1 MRLFRL
7 SDKDKMKRKRISSVY
22 IILFLAGI
30 SVLSPAQDKPSEDL
44 NLFIS
49 KIKDVLEAKDIHS
62 YLELFSPEIRTL
74 EKAKISSIFANFKM
88 DTVSVYPVSIS
99 GEKKGAPEVYL
110 RMFFENPYS
119 AILELWQFSLIK
131 GKNSWQVTNN
141 EHLGESKRLFKLEIP
156 SEKIERVKSFE
167 FKHKDISIRFKDA
180 VLFYD
185 NIPGLETAL
194 IVTGKG
200 EMTFSPS
207 HPREQHQL
215 ELIYKNRILNDKLD
229 YVYLRFSNS
238 VFKKNARI
246 IKKTDEVLPV
256 TESDRKKAYSL
267 FTKHYSRSFTVKNSL
282 DNQLLSLLPKGDE
295 AVIEF
300 EGARLGDISYI
311 YSPFS
316 DDEINFYQWK
326 EGRIISLYSPPLD
339 KKQKRFFISFGQKF
353 DVKNYEIDIDYK
365 PEEMFFAGKA
375 KIKIETKVGLLDGI
389 KLMLNPEFEILRIND
404 ENNRELYYTRDD
416 LRKIIYIYFLER
428 PSRGQVSYMEVYY
441 RGKLPCSV
449 VKPEGKETDNI
460 QKMKAAY
467 NRLYDT
473 YLYTRSD
480 YWYPLTS
487 DEDYFTARFKIT
499 VPPDYQ
505 AVSNGELVEKYHLQ
519 GLKDV
524 EDVGKM
530 GNSVFVFESKKPVKY
545 LSFLVGKL
553 TKIEEGTFSVPLR
566 YSKASNSY
574 PDKWDV
580 FEGAGGILKF
590 YVKIFGA
597 FPYEKLWIIKR
608 PWDTRGGSSL
618 ASFIV
623 LNELL
628 SLVSNPGLRQRTD
641 NPVDLSRWKEY
652 FLAHEIAHQW
662 WGHGLDWNSYRDIWL
677 SEGISQFAAILFLK
691 EKYGDKV
698 YNRILEK
705 ISGGVKK
712 KSKWGGITM
721 GSRISHF
728 NYEAYQAIVYNK
740 AALVLNML
748 KDLLGDELFFAG
760 IKRFFSRHKYRTA
773 TTDAFMNVFHD
784 ISGKDLGLFFE
795 KWFNSYK
802 LPEVRASHSII
813 TEEDGSIL
821 KFKFVQTKEQFVFP
835 LWLEWRENGKK
846 ICKKIIINDR
856 VVNCE
861 FRVISKPGKI
871 KINPD
876 KAVPGTFH
884 FK

>member
-1 MRLFRL
+1 MSFFIG
-7 SDKDKMKRKRISSVY
+7 KDKMKRKRIFPVC
-22 IILFLAGI
+22 IILFLVGI
-30 SVLSPAQDKPSEDL
+30 AILALAQDKQIEDL
-44 NLFIS
+44 DSFIS
-49 KIKDVLEAKDIHS
+49 RIKELLEAKDIPL
-62 YLELFSPEIRTL
+62 YLELFSPEVRAL
-74 EKAKISSIFANFKM
+74 EKARIFSMFADFKM
-88 DTVSVYPVSIS
+88 DTVSVYPVSAS
-99 GEKKGAPEVYL
+99 SEKKGAPEVYL
-110 RMFFENPYS
+110 RMFFRNPYS
-119 AILELWQFSLIK
+119 VIFELWQLTLIREK
-131 GKNSWQVTNN
+131 SSWQVTNN

-156 SEKIERVKSFE
+156 SERTEQVKSFE

-185 NIPGLETAL
+185 NIPDLETAL

-229 YVYLRFSNS
+229 YVFLRFSDS
-238 VFKKNARI
+238 VFKKNTRI

-256 TESDRKKAYSL
+256 SESVRKKAYSL

-282 DNQLLSLLPKGDE
+282 DKEFLSLLPKGDE

-326 EGRIISLYSPPLD
+326 ENRIISLYSPPLD
-339 KKQKRFFISFGQKF
+339 KKENRLFISFGQKF
-353 DVKNYEIDIDYK
+353 DVKNYEIDINYN

-404 ENNRELYYTRDD
+404 ENQRELYYTKDD
-416 LRKIIYIYFLER
+416 LRKIVYIYFLKR
-428 PSRGQVSYMEVYY
+428 PSRGQKSFIEVYY
-441 RGKLPCSV
+441 RGKLPSSV
-449 VKPEGKETDNI
+449 LKPEEKEADNI
-460 QKMKAAY
+460 QKMTAAY

-487 DEDYFTARFKIT
+487 DEDYFTARFKVT

-505 AVSNGELVEKYHLQ
+505 AVSNGKLVEKYQLQ

-530 GNSVFVFESKKPVKY
+530 GSSVFVFESKKPVKY

-553 TKIEEGTFSVPLR
+553 TKIEEGAYAVPLR
-566 YSKASNSY
+566 YSRASHSHADN
-574 PDKWDV
+574 WDL
-580 FEGAGGILKF
+580 FEGAGDILEF
-590 YVKIFGA
+590 YVKIFGT

-623 LNELL
+623 LNELSPML
-628 SLVSNPGLRQRTD
+628 SNPGQRRRTD
-641 NPVDLSRWKEY
+641 SPVDLSRWKEY

-677 SEGISQFAAILFLK
+677 SEGISQFGAILFLK
-691 EKYGDKV
+691 EKYGDRV

-705 ISGGVKK
+705 ISGGIKK
-712 KSKWGGITM
+712 KSTWGGITM

-760 IKRFFSRHKYRTA
+760 IKRFFSRHKYSAA
-773 TTDAFMNVFHD
+773 TTVEFMNVFHD
-784 ISGKDLGLFFE
+784 VSGKDLELFFE
-795 KWFNSYK
+795 KWFDSYK
-802 LPEVRASHSII
+802 LPEVRAFHSII
-813 TEEDGSIL
+813 TEEDGGVL
-821 KFKFVQTKEQFVFP
+821 KFEFVQTKDLFVFP
-835 LWLEWRENGKK
+835 LWLEWREDGKK
-846 ICKKIIINDR
+846 IRKKIIIDDR

-861 FRVISKPGKI
+861 FRVISKPGNI

-876 KAVPGTFH
+876 KAVPGTFYL
-884 FK
+884 K